1 MNTFEIINILY
12 NDAPKAYAIIKGNGV
27 EGMLLVYSYDKGSVL
42 VFEAQGLPDTDCNQG
57 VHGLHIHEGTTCTGT
72 KENPFS
78 DAGSHFS
85 INDCPH
91 PYHSGDLPPLFS
103 MNGQA
108 WMSVYIQKFVPEQ
121 IIGRT
126 IIIHEKADDFTTQ
139 PSGNAGKMIA
149 CGEIIEL
156 YQ

>member
-1 MNTFEIINILY
+1 M
-12 NDAPKAYAIIKGNGV
+12 
-27 EGMLLVYSYDKGSVL
+27 
-42 VFEAQGLPDTDCNQG
+42 
-57 VHGLHIHEGTTCTGT
+57 
-72 KENPFS
+72 
-78 DAGSHFS
+78 
-85 INDCPH
+85 NDCPH

-108 WMSVYIQKFVPEQ
+108 WMSAYIQKFVPEQ